1 MMNSNY
7 NAHVTIESKG
17 GSYYHVSETLA
28 GAAEVLYWLISK
40 GIPRLVDLAGTLAVL
55 QMLGLLF

>member
-1 MMNSNY
+1 MMNNNY
-7 NAHVTIESKG
+7 NAHVSIESKG
-17 GSYYHVSETLA
+17 GGYYHVSETLA

-40 GIPRLVDLAGTLAVL
+40 GIPRLVGLVGTLAVL